1 MPNHLVLGMTPL
13 SFVALILFIA
23 IFIVG
28 IIDYIEINKRR

>member
-1 MPNHLVLGMTPL
+1 MPNHFVLGMAPL
-13 SFVALILFIA
+13 SFAALILFIA

>member
-1 MPNHLVLGMTPL
+1 MPNPFVLGMTPL
-13 SFVALILFIA
+13 SFVALIFLIA